1 MMHQTLV
8 IGTAR
13 GANVAGWIAAG
24 KTGTSQDFRDA
35 WFVGYTAH
43 MVTGVWLGNDDSSPT
58 KHSTGGGLP
67 VEIWS
72 RFMRT
77 AHQNVPVAAL
87 PGMGGG
93 WYAGAPVASN
103 SSDRLTPADRM
114 VPSPVAANTNVRPEA
129 DHGLDGWFLDRLF
142 GRR

>member
-1 MMHQTLV
+1 ML
-8 IGTAR
+8 
-13 GANVAGWIAAG
+13 
-24 KTGTSQDFRDA
+24 
-35 WFVGYTAH
+35 
-43 MVTGVWLGNDDSSPT
+43 TGVWLGNDDSSPT

-72 RFMRT
+72 RFMRS

-87 PGMGGG
+87 PGFNGGG
-93 WYAGAPVASN
+93 WLAGAPVASA
-103 SSDRLTPADRM
+103 SSDRLTPADRQ
-114 VPSPVAANTNVRPEA
+114 VPPTMAANTANNNVRPEA